1 MIYESDIEERLVK
14 GIEKLGGVC
23 LKMGQDGWPD
33 RIAALP
39 NGATVWVELKR
50 PDGRVAGLQKWR
62 RAQLQRKGHRLETP
76 KSKEDVDQL
85 LEDLW
90 TAVNAPEKP

>member
-1 MIYESDIEERLVK
+1 MIYESDIEEMLVK
-14 GIEKLGGVC
+14 GIEKLGGQC
-23 LKMGQDGWPD
+23 LKLGQDGWPD
-33 RIAALP
+33 RIAGLP
-39 NGATVWVELKR
+39 NGVTVWVELKR
-50 PDGRVAGLQKWR
+50 PDGRVADLQKWR
-62 RAQLQRKGHRLETP
+62 RAQLQRKGHRVETP

>member
-39 NGATVWVELKR
+39 NGVAVWVELKR

-62 RAQLQRKGHRLETP
+62 RAQLQRKGHRVETP